1 MASLLEVAQRAKVSI
16 ATVSRV
22 LNKSDKVV
30 PETRAAVEKALSD
43 LGYRPSRVARR
54 LRMNTGHAHLVGLI
68 IPDIQNPFYAEIARG
83 VEDAAYASEYAL
95 ILCNSDESLDKER
108 FYLDVMQAESV
119 DGLKREFDDLG
130 AVPEVALKT
139 EEDIFPKV
147 TLDELRR
154 FERFAPYSNEDLAFL
169 LTYCEFV
176 AVNKDDVII
185 KKGDLSDA
193 MFLVLSGQVRARL
206 RVGGHDTL
214 LGTMEPGELFG
225 EIAMLSQTARTAD
238 VVADVPSRLL
248 RLSSQN
254 FQELMAN
261 HADLAAR
268 MLFSLARQLAT
279 RLSQRNQEL
288 YKDLASSFVWR

>member
-1 MASLLEVAQRAKVSI
+1 MQTESPGVFKVLSSDNLIYGPIDLATLVQWVQERRVQRETWVFLAEANNWVA
-16 ATVSRV
+16 
-22 LNKSDKVV
+22 
-30 PETRAAVEKALSD
+30 
-43 LGYRPSRVARR
+43 
-54 LRMNTGHAHLVGLI
+54 
-68 IPDIQNPFYAEIARG
+68 
-83 VEDAAYASEYAL
+83 
-95 ILCNSDESLDKER
+95 
-108 FYLDVMQAESV
+108 AESV